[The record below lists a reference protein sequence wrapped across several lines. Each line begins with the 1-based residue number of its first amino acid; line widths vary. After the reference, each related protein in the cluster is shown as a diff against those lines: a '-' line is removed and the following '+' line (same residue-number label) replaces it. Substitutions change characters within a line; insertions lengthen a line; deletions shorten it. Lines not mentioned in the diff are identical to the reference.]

1 MIERNF
7 IPFLKLCQRLKAND
21 FESLVDHLSD
31 KSIDSI
37 CECVFNVV
45 NTDLKLPRHKCTRLK
60 RHIKTRCNV
69 KRIKLIGNKK
79 QSVSKR
85 RSAIKQEGK
94 GLGLIL
100 ASVIPFLTSL
110 FAPK

>member
-1 MIERNF
+1 MIDRNF
-7 IPFLKLCQRLKAND
+7 VSFLKLCQRLKANEL
-21 FESLVDHLSD
+21 ESLVDHLSD

-45 NTDLKLPRHKCTRLK
+45 NTDLKLPKQKCAKLK
-60 RHIKTRCNV
+60 HHIKTKCNV

-79 QSVSKR
+79 NSVSKR

-94 GLGLIL
+94 GLGMIL